1 MKYNHKE
8 IEPKWQKIWEEKG
21 CFHAEENSDKEKF
34 FALIQRKR
42 AQLVSLNLIL

>member
-34 FALIQRKR
+34 FAISPFL
-42 AQLVSLNLIL
+42 SNLAAILK